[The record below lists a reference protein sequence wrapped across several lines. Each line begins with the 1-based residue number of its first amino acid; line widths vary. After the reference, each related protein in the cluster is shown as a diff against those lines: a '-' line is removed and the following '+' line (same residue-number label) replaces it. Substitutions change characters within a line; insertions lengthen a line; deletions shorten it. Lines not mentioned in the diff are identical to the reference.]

1 MIKQQDLGYPATRL
15 PSSQTNL
22 CLPELGPVNF
32 GQPLLLSVFN
42 RQSSR
47 FPTAPLS
54 SPTKEWPGRLGLRLL
69 LRCRPNTIVLVVYIH
84 PNEKICL
91 KKKLVIIYYL
101 YVYQRKMVGFIHMA
115 TPDVEKQ
122 SNH

>member
-1 MIKQQDLGYPATRL
+1 MKKY
-15 PSSQTNL
+15 
-22 CLPELGPVNF
+22 V
-32 GQPLLLSVFN
+32 
-42 RQSSR
+42 
-47 FPTAPLS
+47 
-54 SPTKEWPGRLGLRLL
+54 
-69 LRCRPNTIVLVVYIH
+69 
-84 PNEKICL
+84 L